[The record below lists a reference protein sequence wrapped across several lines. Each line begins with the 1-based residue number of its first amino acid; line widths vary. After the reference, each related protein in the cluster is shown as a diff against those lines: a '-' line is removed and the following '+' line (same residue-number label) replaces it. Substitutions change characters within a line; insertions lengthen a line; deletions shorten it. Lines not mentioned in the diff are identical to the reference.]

1 MIKQMDNQINQDQ
14 EDIRLVKDKEVRKEL
29 MDQFVALKQ

>member
-1 MIKQMDNQINQDQ
+1 MDNQINQDQ